1 MIKVT
6 KLNDHELVINS
17 DLIETIEAKPDTI
30 LSLRDGKKIIIKESV
45 DEVVSRVIKFRRLT
59 SEGFQRP
66 EVMAA
71 LSDEQQLSGVKR
83 WILQL
88 LSVYS
93 PGPLLFSWP
102 SFWAAGWRRS

>member
-59 SEGFQRP
+59 SE
-66 EVMAA
+66 
-71 LSDEQQLSGVKR
+71 
-83 WILQL
+83 
-88 LSVYS
+88 
-93 PGPLLFSWP
+93 
-102 SFWAAGWRRS
+102 

>member
-1 MIKVT
+1 MIKVP

-71 LSDEQQLSGVKR
+71 LSDE
-83 WILQL
+83 
-88 LSVYS
+88 
-93 PGPLLFSWP
+93 
-102 SFWAAGWRRS
+102 